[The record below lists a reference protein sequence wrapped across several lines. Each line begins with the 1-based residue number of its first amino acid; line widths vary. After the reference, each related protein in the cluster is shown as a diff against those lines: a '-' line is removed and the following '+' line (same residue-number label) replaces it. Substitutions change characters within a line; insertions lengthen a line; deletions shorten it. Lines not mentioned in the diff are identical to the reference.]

1 MASLHDVLK
10 EVLERDFD
18 EKDVD
23 KIVNPEEDITEN
35 DRTRSEAESE
45 QDDPGDSYAGSG
57 DFVQNS
63 VGRGAVESFI
73 KNSVYEKYNIDAS
86 SVSSFARMTPTEM
99 LSDFGKSVRDL
110 GTIRSD
116 YHAGKMTASEYK
128 SAVNHT
134 RGEIV
139 GKMLEMG
146 SSRKSILEDVFLRS
160 IDVGPEERSVHSFK
174 DLVDAFREDEVDT
187 VDSELSP
194 DTEMLELEPDEL
206 EISPDA
212 EVTPDT
218 NNPDAELAEAEA
230 DTETDKRETEEPEQ
244 AQDQKT
250 ESDKQEEQSENEV
263 QSDSESDR
271 EEPAPEEQEPE
282 LPENDVEPDTTEEPE
297 SDSNEIEETDGQD
310 LEKEEPPEE
319 DDDELNESDVQDGDD
334 TEESAFEEPSDRL
347 PDESPEQD
355 NATRVREIYSDI
367 KILNYDKYINPENP
381 AERRITTFRVAY
393 AANMGFPFI
402 IEIGNGWAE
411 PFITKNG
418 GTMVKEGTSRI
429 VDSVQVFIQD
439 KHLFPLLRR
448 VQLFLEAMTAQ
459 AMQRYYE
466 KVSEPI
472 LQTCDTEE

>member
-355 NATRVREIYSDI
+355 TDTTEDT
-367 KILNYDKYINPENP
+367 PEQ
-381 AERRITTFRVAY
+381 E
-393 AANMGFPFI
+393 
-402 IEIGNGWAE
+402 EE
-411 PFITKNG
+411 P
-418 GTMVKEGTSRI
+418 KE
-429 VDSVQVFIQD
+429 
-439 KHLFPLLRR
+439 
-448 VQLFLEAMTAQ
+448 
-459 AMQRYYE
+459 E
-466 KVSEPI
+466 KESEPNV
-472 LQTCDTEE
+472 DDGYDERDSDRSEAGNTEDFSEDDGEDKKQDSKSDANISLTW